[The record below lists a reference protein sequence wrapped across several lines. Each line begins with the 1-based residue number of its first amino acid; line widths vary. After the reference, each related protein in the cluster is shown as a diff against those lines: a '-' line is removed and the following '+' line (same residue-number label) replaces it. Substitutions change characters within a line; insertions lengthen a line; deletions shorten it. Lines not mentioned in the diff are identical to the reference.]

1 MSDIP
6 EIFVLDGGVLLALAL
21 GEPSAQA
28 LAGEM
33 PSEQKQ
39 YACTE
44 LALCELTYILCRQ
57 LDWTSAWEKTQSL
70 LRSAVVRI
78 VRTSMVWGEA
88 ARIKCQVPISLPDC
102 FTIAASR
109 MLDGLPMF
117 ARQETE
123 IVSAVEKGLLN
134 DKIEFLE

>member
-21 GEPSAQA
+21 GEASAQA
-28 LAGEM
+28 LVGEM

-44 LALCELTYILCRQ
+44 LALSELTYILCRQ

-78 VRTSMVWGEA
+78 IRTSMVWGEA
-88 ARIKCQVPISLPDC
+88 ASIKCQVPISLPDC
-102 FTIAASR
+102 FTIAAAR
-109 MLDGLPMF
+109 ILNGRPMF
-117 ARQETE
+117 ARQEAE
-123 IVSAVEKGLLN
+123 IISAIEKGLLN
-134 DKIEFLE
+134 DRLEFLE